1 MPDAAIELDSPIRE
15 RDSTLV
21 LALAPTR
28 ARRSHPA
35 LRQFVRNR
43 LAVVSLLALLGMTFV
58 AIFAPALAP
67 FDPIKLSIRTRML
80 VPSRT
85 HWLGTD
91 QFGRD
96 IFSRLLW
103 GSRLTVFYAAIA
115 IALGGGVGV
124 ALGAIAGYAR
134 GWTDTVIMRLMDIL
148 LALPGLLLALVVLTI
163 LGSGLVN
170 AQIAVG
176 VSLIPVYVRLV
187 RGAMLSERE
196 REHVIAARVL
206 GCPPSRVLIRH
217 ILPSVWSQVAV
228 LSTSAL
234 GWAIVIAAT
243 LNFLGLGVAPPTPEW
258 GADLAAGRQWI
269 STGWWIATAPGVAI
283 TVVILAI
290 NFLGDGLTEALDS
303 NLRRQ
308 KEET

>member
-1 MPDAAIELDSPIRE
+1 MPDALDAVVDIDRTRSASP
-15 RDSTLV
+15 
-21 LALAPTR
+21 LAP
-28 ARRSHPA
+28 AHRRRGHPA
-35 LRQFVRNR
+35 VRQFLRNR
-43 LAVVSLLALLGMTFV
+43 LAVASLLLLLAMT
-58 AIFAPALAP
+58 ALAVLASRIAP
-67 FDPIKLSIRTRML
+67 FEPSKLSVRTRML
-80 VPSRT
+80 SPSSS

-96 IFSRLLW
+96 IYSRLLY
-103 GSRLTVFYAAIA
+103 GARLTVFYAFIA
-115 IALGGGVGV
+115 IGLGGGIGV

-134 GWTDTVIMRLMDIL
+134 GWADTVIMRLMDIL

-170 AQIAVG
+170 AQVAVG

-187 RGAMLSERE
+187 RGALLSERE
-196 REHVIAARVL
+196 REHVVAAKVL
-206 GCPPSRVLIRH
+206 GCPPTRVLIRH

-283 TVVILAI
+283 TLVILAI

-303 NLRRQ
+303 NLRRR
-308 KEET
+308 